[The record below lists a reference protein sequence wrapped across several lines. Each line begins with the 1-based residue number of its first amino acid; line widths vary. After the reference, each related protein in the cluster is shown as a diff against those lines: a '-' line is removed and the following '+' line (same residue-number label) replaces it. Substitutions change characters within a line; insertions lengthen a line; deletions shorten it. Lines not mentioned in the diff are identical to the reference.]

1 MEALI
6 ALIIGNISKF
16 LNYLNIN
23 VRLQNKIITVISVFP
38 TLYILRIVR
47 GYFSNGFYLK
57 GTLFLIIF
65 LVLAYFIVLNFI
77 YYFKDRKVKW
87 DVTNFIEDIVPE
99 DVTFTGDGLTT
110 TGTNSGSI
118 QGKSV
123 KLDFVEDSPI
133 IIETIIRE
141 LIEKDILT
149 PQDLEVHNYLIEK
162 YALIPFYKIRHQS
175 LYIGSSYED
184 MVIVATIEDL
194 EEQDSLTPL
203 GVFILGGTYQIDG
216 ITYKEP
222 YTIELRVK
230 DSKESTPGELPS
242 RSRRKKA

>member
-38 TLYILRIVR
+38 TLYILRIIW

-149 PQDLEVHNYLIEK
+149 PQDLEVHN
-162 YALIPFYKIRHQS
+162 
-175 LYIGSSYED
+175 
-184 MVIVATIEDL
+184 
-194 EEQDSLTPL
+194 
-203 GVFILGGTYQIDG
+203 
-216 ITYKEP
+216 
-222 YTIELRVK
+222 
-230 DSKESTPGELPS
+230 
-242 RSRRKKA
+242 